1 MRAVAMLLV
10 GRFMHVMNGV
20 LDVLRGLPTRLAE
33 EGEEDQPPAVEAGEE
48 RRERPVQ
55 KAIVPGT

>member
-20 LDVLRGLPTRLAE
+20 LDVLRGFQRGSPKKVRKISRQL
-33 EGEEDQPPAVEAGEE
+33 
-48 RRERPVQ
+48 
-55 KAIVPGT
+55 